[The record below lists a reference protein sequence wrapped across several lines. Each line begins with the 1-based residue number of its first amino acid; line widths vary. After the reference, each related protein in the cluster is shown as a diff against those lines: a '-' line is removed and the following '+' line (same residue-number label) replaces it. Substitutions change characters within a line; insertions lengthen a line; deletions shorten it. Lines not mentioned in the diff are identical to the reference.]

1 MGQEVGEGA
10 TFDPKEKL
18 AHIFLPW
25 LVPSPS
31 FTYWSNGIERKREV
45 EEEE

>member
-1 MGQEVGEGA
+1 MGEGA

-31 FTYWSNGIERKREV
+31 FTYWSNGIERKQRKREL